1 MLVPERGDPTT
12 KTGLFVGTEVR
23 FIIFKIRMKVM
34 SIVPKAKEAVRAVS
48 EFVKLPL
55 FHVWRTLDLDQK

>member
-12 KTGLFVGTEVR
+12 KIGLFVGTEVR
-23 FIIFKIRMKVM
+23 FIIFKIKDEKLCR
-34 SIVPKAKEAVRAVS
+34 SDPKAKEAVRAVS

-55 FHVWRTLDLDQK
+55 FYVGAA